1 MLSKHRITQETG
13 IPYAHHQMGKV
24 ERANRTIINTVR
36 TMLIDTKLP
45 QALWPELAKT
55 AVYLRNR
62 SPTKT
67 LPQTP
72 YEALWKRKPDLS
84 HLRTIGSMMYAYNT
98 QPTAEIERRRKL
110 NPKARKGRLVSYGEG
125 TQSEKD

>member
-1 MLSKHRITQETG
+1 MNWCDSLIGQIERQAGKEIVFWRTDRAKEFQGKLFQSMLSKHRITQETG

-62 SPTKT
+62 SLTKT
-67 LPQTP
+67 L
-72 YEALWKRKPDLS
+72 S
-84 HLRTIGSMMYAYNT
+84 
-98 QPTAEIERRRKL
+98 
-110 NPKARKGRLVSYGEG
+110 
-125 TQSEKD
+125 